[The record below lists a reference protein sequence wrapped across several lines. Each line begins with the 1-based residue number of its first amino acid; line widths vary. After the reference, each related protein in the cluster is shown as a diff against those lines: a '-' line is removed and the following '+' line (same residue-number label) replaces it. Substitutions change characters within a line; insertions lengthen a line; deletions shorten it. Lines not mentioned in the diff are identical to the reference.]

1 MKKSSPNS
9 AKTAK
14 LPRARAVGEFSVSVK
29 RGSSLLGGSTTAG
42 KKGESSDFI
51 SGRIILMQRGKPVG
65 AIVPL
70 EDLSLLEQT
79 EDARDAA
86 VYRAALKKAQ
96 REKTV
101 DWETLKKELGL

>member
-1 MKKSSPNS
+1 MRKSGNS
-9 AKTAK
+9 TA
-14 LPRARAVGEFSVSVK
+14 
-29 RGSSLLGGSTTAG
+29 SSLKAAHQ
-42 KKGESSDFI
+42 FI
-51 SGRIILMQRGKPVG
+51 TGRIILTQKGKPVG